1 MKIACLLLI
10 AVLSVCGQAPDKPAQ
25 DKSSHQ
31 IRRDAYGHPDLSGIW
46 QGIGVSLF
54 GETGEVRPGEG
65 RASTWGPPP
74 GPAPYQEWALGKVKS
89 LASDDRN
96 DPNVHCKMAG
106 TPRITGIPV
115 PFEIAQTAKK
125 TYILYESNHIFR
137 IIPTDGRP
145 HPSADLLDPTYMGDS
160 IGRWDG
166 DTFVVDVIGFNDKTW
181 LPGAGHFHSE
191 ALHVVERY
199 TLQPNGTIF
208 YEATMEDPKVFTKP
222 WQYRLILRHP
232 PRDERIMEAECDQ
245 NNQDLE
251 HIVPGK

>member
-1 MKIACLLLI
+1 MKIIRPLI
-10 AVLSVCGQAPDKPAQ
+10 LVGLCVYAFAQ
-25 DKSSHQ
+25 TKGPTAGSKL
-31 IRRDAYGHPDLSGIW
+31 RRDALGRPDLSGIW

-74 GPAPYQEWALGKVKS
+74 GPPPYQDWALSKVKQ
-89 LASDDRN
+89 LALDDRN
-96 DPNVHCKMAG
+96 DPAVHCKMSG

-145 HPSADLLDPTYMGDS
+145 HPSPDELDPSYMGDS
-160 IGRWDG
+160 VGRWDG
-166 DTFVVDVIGFNDKTW
+166 DTFVVDVTGFNDKTW
-181 LPGAGHFHSE
+181 LPGVGHFHSE

-199 TLQPNGTIF
+199 TLQPNQTIL
-208 YEATMEDPKVFTKP
+208 YEASMEDPKVFTKP

-251 HIVPGK
+251 HIVPDK

>member
-1 MKIACLLLI
+1 M
-10 AVLSVCGQAPDKPAQ
+10 G
-25 DKSSHQ
+25 
-31 IRRDAYGHPDLSGIW
+31 RPDLSGIW

-74 GPAPYQEWALGKVKS
+74 GPAPYQDWALSKVKQ

-96 DPNVHCKMAG
+96 DPTVHCKMAG

-125 TYILYESNHIFR
+125 TYILYESNHIYR

-145 HPSADLLDPTYMGDS
+145 HPADELDPTYMGDS
-160 IGRWDG
+160 VGRWDG
-166 DTFVVDVIGFNDKTW
+166 DTFVVDVTGFNDKTW

-191 ALHVVERY
+191 DLHVVERY
-199 TLQPNGTIF
+199 TLQAERYDFVRGHHGGSQGLHQALAIS
-208 YEATMEDPKVFTKP
+208 ADS
-222 WQYRLILRHP
+222 P
-232 PRDERIMEAECDQ
+232 PSAAR
-245 NNQDLE
+245 
-251 HIVPGK
+251 

>member
-1 MKIACLLLI
+1 MKFLRLLI
-10 AVLSVCGQAPDKPAQ
+10 LALLAFYAFAQSNAPTANGKL
-25 DKSSHQ
+25 
-31 IRRDAYGHPDLSGIW
+31 RRDALGRPDLSGIW
-46 QGIGVSLF
+46 QAIGVSLF

-74 GPAPYQEWALGKVKS
+74 GPPPYQDWALKKS
-89 LASDDRN
+89 RELAADDRN
-96 DPNVHCKMAG
+96 DPTVHCRMAG

-145 HPSADLLDPTYMGDS
+145 HPSSDELDPSYMGDS

-166 DTFVVDVIGFNDKTW
+166 DTFVVDVTGFNDKTW
-181 LPGAGHFHSE
+181 LPGFGHFHSD
-191 ALHVVERY
+191 ALHVTERY
-199 TLQPNGTIF
+199 TLQPNDTIL
-208 YEATMEDPKVFTKP
+208 YEAAMEDAKVFTKP

-232 PRDERIMEAECDQ
+232 PRDERIMEAECQ
-245 NNQDLE
+245 ENNQDLQ
-251 HIVPGK
+251 HIVPDPKR